1 MEAAFGRAG
10 FSRRTFAQ
18 PELVVPLVRIGRA
31 FKSAAAAAAQAEF
44 GLLVGLRAGSRL
56 PVRGQG
62 QAPGDGYVSGEL
74 MRIISRPA
82 TFPNAFLTLGVSGTT
97 CTIGC
102 VGLPRN
108 AIARN
113 QLADCA
119 MGFAAGALRLLC
131 GPRWRPWSFR
141 FDSRP
146 ISDLARHMALLQAPV
161 TYNAKVTAMD
171 FDSAW
176 LDRETGASPGHSNDA
191 SARPLDR
198 DFVGEVRSVLASWTR
213 IERPSAPAVAL
224 ELGLQ
229 PRTLNKYLAKTGTGF
244 NKMLEDARYERAQ
257 IMLRDP
263 ALPVVSV
270 AWSLGYAD
278 ASAFS
283 RAFRRWSGVTPSEWR
298 EAANS
303 GAL

>member
-1 MEAAFGRAG
+1 
-10 FSRRTFAQ
+10 
-18 PELVVPLVRIGRA
+18 
-31 FKSAAAAAAQAEF
+31 
-44 GLLVGLRAGSRL
+44 
-56 PVRGQG
+56 
-62 QAPGDGYVSGEL
+62 
-74 MRIISRPA
+74 
-82 TFPNAFLTLGVSGTT
+82 
-97 CTIGC
+97 
-102 VGLPRN
+102 
-108 AIARN
+108 
-113 QLADCA
+113 
-119 MGFAAGALRLLC
+119 
-131 GPRWRPWSFR
+131 
-141 FDSRP
+141 
-146 ISDLARHMALLQAPV
+146 MALLQAPV
-161 TYNAKVTAMD
+161 TYDAKVTAMD

-229 PRTLNKYLAKTGTGF
+229 PRTLNRYLAKTGTGF

-257 IMLRDP
+257 IILRDP
-263 ALPVVSV
+263 TLPVVSV